1 MQKLVV
7 NLFVFL
13 CFNCL
18 QAQVF
23 NIIPQPQQVEVGN
36 GCFILSPK
44 TVFVVGNGEEENC
57 IQFFNSYLKKHY
69 GFTLKTAKKATT
81 NFIRLTTPNFVKQP
95 PSLEA
100 YNLQVNSTAILI
112 KGDGKPGAFYGMQT
126 LIQLLPT
133 LKNKKHQYA
142 INNVKIA
149 DVPRF
154 GYRGLHLDC
163 SRHFFSIDYIKKY
176 IDFIALHKLN
186 TFHWHLTDD
195 QGWRLEIKKYPK
207 LTTIGSKRSGTI
219 IGRYPG
225 KGFDSTE
232 YSGFYTQEQ
241 AKEIVEYAAKRYITV
256 IPEIDIPGH
265 CMAALAAYPEL
276 GTEPHKKYTVST
288 TWGIM
293 DKFNNVLSPNEK
305 TFTFLNDVFNEVMD
319 IFPSPYIHVGGDE
332 CSKIWWKQSE
342 FCKQFMKDNNL
353 KDEHELQSY
362 IIKKAEGFINKRGR
376 KMMGWD
382 EILEGGL
389 APNAT
394 VMSWRGEKGGIEAAK
409 EKHDVVMTPGGWC
422 YFDHKQTENED
433 SVTIGGYT
441 TTQKVYNYE
450 PIPKELN
457 MDEQKFVLGAQ
468 ANMWTEYMINERK
481 VEYMLFPRLSALAE
495 VLWTNKNQKNWNSF
509 ELRLKEQFNRYD
521 LWKVNAFKGSLI
533 K

>member
-1 MQKLVV
+1 MLVAI
-7 NLFVFL
+7 LSL
-13 CFNCL
+13 IFNTVI
-18 QAQVF
+18 AQTPS
-23 NIIPQPQQVEVGN
+23 IIPLPQKIEVVKGR
-36 GCFILSPK
+36 FLLSPK
-44 TVFVVGNGEEENC
+44 TVIVVGNGEEDNS
-57 IQFFNSYLKKHY
+57 IVFFNDYLKQHY
-69 GFTLKTAKKATT
+69 GFTLKQAKKATS
-81 NFIRLTTPNFVKQP
+81 NFIKLTTPTFIRQP
-95 PSLEA
+95 DNEEA
-100 YNLQVNSTAILI
+100 YNLQVSSNAISI
-112 KGDGKPGAFYGMQT
+112 QGDGKAGTFYGIQT

-133 LKNKKHQYA
+133 IKNKQQQYT
-142 INNVKIA
+142 INNVKIT

-163 SRHFFSIDYIKKY
+163 SRHFFTIDYIKKY

-195 QGWRLEIKKYPK
+195 QGWRLHINKYPK

-225 KGFDSTE
+225 TGFDSTE
-232 YSGFYTQEQ
+232 YGGYYTQQQ
-241 AKEIVEYAAKRYITV
+241 AKEIVEYAAKRYISV

-276 GTEPHKKYTVST
+276 GTEPNKNYTVST

-293 DKFNNVLSPNEK
+293 NKFNNVLSPNEK
-305 TFTFLNDVFNEVMD
+305 AFVFLQDVFNEVMD
-319 IFPSPYIHVGGDE
+319 IFPSTYIHVGGDE
-332 CSKIWWKQSE
+332 CSKMWWQQSE

-362 IIKKAEGFINKRGR
+362 IIKKVEGFINKRGR

-409 EKHDVVMTPGGWC
+409 EKHNVVMTPGGWC
-422 YFDHKQTENED
+422 YFDHKQTEKED

-450 PIPKELN
+450 PIPKELK
-457 MDEQKFVLGAQ
+457 EEEHKYVLGAQ
-468 ANMWTEYMINERK
+468 ANMWTEYMSNTRK

-495 VLWTNKNQKNWNSF
+495 VLWTDKGKKDWTNF
-509 ELRLKEQFNRYD
+509 EQRLKEQYKRYD
-521 LWKVNAFKGSLI
+521 LWKVNAYKGSLV